1 MPAVPPINPQ
11 LLMALAQKFGGIAPV
26 VNPGF
31 GTPGINPNARTPPGY
46 GGGGMAQRG
55 EVLGRPTMPTPGAPR
70 TMPPS
75 LGETLGTVTPKPAAK
90 RGAKTT
96 YDPDGGYVEEDNDG
110 TKRVFDKDNKL
121 IDTIIPPGSPGAGT
135 WQPPAEAKKP
145 GIWDRLTD
153 PSLAGIAL
161 AAGQQMTRARY
172 PGESG
177 IGNAVNA
184 VTAGYNQLAQQRAM
198 QVAREEARRKADL
211 EEREQKRKEGEATS
225 QAEERKAQGKR
236 WEDMSADERR
246 KARQAAAQAEIDR
259 AEKERA
265 AGYKGREVTVAE
277 ENAKSLKTQREEQ
290 ARQADLNYNLAV
302 RKAATDEETLK
313 ELRRR
318 NANLDEIRA
327 AELKVH
333 QGQLDL
339 GWARNQREA
348 NKEGNEKFLPFLKEA
363 GDEIYGQERNDLQ
376 AAYNSGKPYQPV
388 SSEDHDKKVNALAM
402 KRYREAQRMQG
413 KTGFEEP
420 PNPLGP
426 DIIPPPP
433 GPAVRGPAAQ
443 PWQGVGPPAPAAAPQ
458 QGGPTVLRH
467 PQTGQRIVLDGKT
480 NQWVD
485 AATGRPVSQ

>member
-75 LGETLGTVTPKPAAK
+75 LGETLGTVTPKPAAQ

-96 YDPDGGYVEEDNDG
+96 YDPDGGYTEEDNDG

-184 VTAGYNQLAQQRAM
+184 VTAGYNTLAQQRQM
-198 QVAREEARRKADL
+198 QVARELA
-211 EEREQKRKEGEATS
+211 EREWKAKQDKAAIDKLKSEQEIAESKSRQQKIKDEAED
-225 QAEERKAQGKR
+225 AKGKR
-236 WEDMSADERR
+236 
-246 KARQAAAQAEIDR
+246 
-259 AEKERA
+259 
-265 AGYKGREVTVAE
+265 
-277 ENAKSLKTQREEQ
+277 NQ
-290 ARQADLNYNLAV
+290 ARQDAAV
-302 RKAATDEETLK
+302 REMEAIDKGNTARRTAETAQQNADSLKAQREHEAQVADQNILIKESELINARENLKRLK
-313 ELRRR
+313 EQGAETAR
-318 NANLDEIRA
+318 IRDG
-327 AELKVH
+327 ELKVH
-333 QGQLDL
+333 QGQL
-339 GWARNQREA
+339 GVAQANSARMA
-348 NKEGNEKFLPFLKEA
+348 SKETNEKFLPFLKEA
-363 GDEIYGQERNDLQ
+363 GDDIAARERNAVQ
-376 AAYNSGKPYQPV
+376 AAYNANTTYQPP
-388 SSEDHDKKVNALAM
+388 SQADHDKAVNELAM

-413 KTGFEEP
+413 KSGFEEP

-443 PWQGVGPPAPAAAPQ
+443 PWQGVGPPAPSAAPPR
-458 QGGPTVLRH
+458 GTPNIMVN
-467 PQTGQRIVLDGKT
+467 PKTGQRIMLDERT
-480 NQWVD
+480 NQWVP
-485 AATGRPVSQ
+485 AP

>member
-1 MPAVPPINPQ
+1 MPGVPPINPQ

-96 YDPDGGYVEEDNDG
+96 YDPDGGYTEEDNDG

-211 EEREQKRKEGEATS
+211 EEREQKRKEQDTTS
-225 QAEERKAQGKR
+225 QAGQRTAQGKR

-246 KARQAAAQAEIDR
+246 KARADAAKQVLDQAERD
-259 AEKERA
+259 RA

-277 ENAKSLKTQREEQ
+277 KNAESLKADREARARTDEQRVAALETQVDIAKQELAARIKENA
-290 ARQADLNYNLAV
+290 
-302 RKAATDEETLK
+302 TDNERL
-313 ELRRR
+313 
-318 NANLDEIRA
+318 A

-363 GDEIYGQERNDLQ
+363 GDEIYGQERNELQ
-376 AAYNSGKPYQPV
+376 AAYNSGKPYQPPD
-388 SSEDHDKKVNALAM
+388 SAEHDKKVNALAM

-413 KTGFEEP
+413 KKGFEEP

-443 PWQGVGPPAPAAAPQ
+443 PWQGVGPPAPAAAAPPR
-458 QGGPTVLRH
+458 GTPNIMVN
-467 PQTGQRIVLDGKT
+467 PKTGQRIMLDERT
-480 NQWVD
+480 NQWVP
-485 AATGRPVSQ
+485 AP

>member
-1 MPAVPPINPQ
+1 ME
-11 LLMALAQKFGGIAPV
+11 AQPH
-26 VNPGF
+26 
-31 GTPGINPNARTPPGY
+31 NPNA
-46 GGGGMAQRG
+46 
-55 EVLGRPTMPTPGAPR
+55 
-70 TMPPS
+70 
-75 LGETLGTVTPKPAAK
+75 PAA
-90 RGAKTT
+90 
-96 YDPDGGYVEEDNDG
+96 G
-110 TKRVFDKDNKL
+110 T
-121 IDTIIPPGSPGAGT
+121 
-135 WQPPAEAKKP
+135 PASMPQKKG
-145 GIWDRLTD
+145 GIWSRLTD

-172 PGESG
+172 PGETG

-184 VTAGYNQLAQQRAM
+184 VTAGYNTLAQQRQM
-198 QVAREEARRKADL
+198 QVAREEAARKARL
-211 EEREQKRKEGEATS
+211 EEREQARKESGTTSENAQRTAQNERWKAMSENEKRKYDFD
-225 QAEERKAQGKR
+225 KDK
-236 WEDMSADERR
+236 W
-246 KARQAAAQAEIDR
+246 I
-259 AEKERA
+259 AEKGFKEREL
-265 AGYKGREVTVAE
+265 GYKGREVTVAE
-277 ENAKSLKTQREEQ
+277 QNSESLKADREARARNDEQRVAALETQVDIAKQELAARIKENA
-290 ARQADLNYNLAV
+290 
-302 RKAATDEETLK
+302 TDNERL
-313 ELRRR
+313 
-318 NANLDEIRA
+318 A

-363 GDEIYGQERNDLQ
+363 GDEIYGQERNELQ
-376 AAYNSGKPYQPV
+376 AAYNSGKPYQPPD
-388 SSEDHDKKVNALAM
+388 SAEHDKKVNALAM

-413 KTGFEEP
+413 KKGFEEP

-458 QGGPTVLRH
+458 QGGPTVLKH